1 MAYRPR
7 GECDFS
13 VLHLPVT
20 RYLGSDQPTSARAS
34 QRHNAPV
41 PAGSDVAEQLR
52 QLNCDPI
59 AGTAKLAQ
67 DDTVP
72 IMLRARMFAELATC
86 VEPRRKA
93 MELTGTGGIPMDI
106 EISYNWEVLSAE
118 ELQTLIAILD
128 KAELLE
134 TDEQR

>member
-1 MAYRPR
+1 M
-7 GECDFS
+7 
-13 VLHLPVT
+13 
-20 RYLGSDQPTSARAS
+20 
-34 QRHNAPV
+34 
-41 PAGSDVAEQLR
+41 
-52 QLNCDPI
+52 
-59 AGTAKLAQ
+59 AKLAQ

-72 IMLRARMFAELATC
+72 IMLRARMFAELATY
-86 VEPRRKA
+86 VAPRRKA

-128 KAELLE
+128 KAGLRE